1 MQLFRLAQR
10 GRWVTDGSLHRRII
24 CDCNGTGTSL
34 TYPEPWGLKLAQTVL
49 VVEDELL
56 IRLEIADY
64 LEGCG
69 YTVLQEP
76 SAADAIVLI
85 RKRPDIDLVSRMS
98 ERRARWME

>member
-1 MQLFRLAQR
+1 
-10 GRWVTDGSLHRRII
+10 
-24 CDCNGTGTSL
+24 
-34 TYPEPWGLKLAQTVL
+34 
-49 VVEDELL
+49 VEDELL